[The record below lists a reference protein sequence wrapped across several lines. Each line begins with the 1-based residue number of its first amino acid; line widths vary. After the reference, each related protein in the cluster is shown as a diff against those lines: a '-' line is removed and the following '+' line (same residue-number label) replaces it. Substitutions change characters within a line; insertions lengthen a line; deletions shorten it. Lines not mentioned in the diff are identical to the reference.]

1 MKKIISIILVIAAV
15 VSVITAV
22 PASAEEPSMT
32 AAITREL
39 IERVNDRW
47 ISDHRSAP
55 GYSWDNAA
63 YSVGNTEAYF
73 TTGIEAYREYSE
85 AWSEHNGW
93 KGHPGANSQ
102 SWDNGNVYHA
112 DNQTC
117 FQIYADLFALDGD
130 YGKISRALEVVGTQ
144 ITTDK
149 TDYWWWC
156 DALFMAMPVMTR
168 LYRIT
173 GDKRY
178 ADKLYEYFA
187 DCRGKL
193 YDSEQYLF
201 FRDSGYINSRIDGQK
216 NFWARGNGWV
226 LAGLAMVLRD
236 MPADWEHYDYF
247 TQVYLDM
254 SDAAVS
260 CQKIDANGNGYWT
273 QSMLPMYPTSSENSY
288 GYETSGTAFL
298 TYGLLWGVNNSL
310 FGEEKY
316 LDAAMRGVSYL
327 KNVAIDETGY
337 VGYSQEIGSAATKAT
352 APEVTQNF
360 AVGATLLALCELYKY
375 QSGLSGDVY
384 PYLQR
389 KLSTGVALSDNG
401 YALVNGRKIVSGPT
415 VLDNAYLPLRFLA
428 ESLGY
433 TVDWSENGTVMS
445 NSVHTVVLSAG
456 SGSAVVDGVTKEICP
471 PMIADDGRMYIDIEA
486 VPAIF
491 RRPAAMQGG
500 TVVVDYTPAFGR
512 YEFAVHDMLL
522 GILFTGTLP
531 ERPIQE
537 EKDFSSRIPELRDER
552 RIKIVSASADK
563 IPEPQNPPENAF
575 DGDIGSRYAAIGPT
589 AVFDLGE
596 VRYVEEVALSFWQ
609 YESRT
614 TAFDLEISVDGEV
627 YEPVFSGSS
636 RRGERFIHLSV
647 ERDVRYI
654 RFIGRGNSNSEWTS
668 LLEIVPMGK
677 AQGA

>member
-1 MKKIISIILVIAAV
+1 MKKIISIILTVTAVLSAVIAGPV
-15 VSVITAV
+15 
-22 PASAEEPSMT
+22 SAEEPPMT
-32 AAITREL
+32 AAETREL

-63 YSVGNTEAYF
+63 YYVGNTEAYF

-85 AWSEHNGW
+85 TWSEHNGW
-93 KGHPGANSQ
+93 KGHPSNSNQ

-178 ADKLYEYFA
+178 ADKLYEYFN

-193 YDSEQYLF
+193 YDSEERLF

-236 MPADWEHYDYF
+236 MPEDWEHYGYF
-247 TQVYLDM
+247 RQVYLDM
-254 SDAAVS
+254 CEAVVDCQKVDAA
-260 CQKIDANGNGYWT
+260 GNGYWT

-298 TYGLLWGVNNSL
+298 TYGLLWGVNNGL
-310 FGEEKY
+310 LTEEKY
-316 LDAAMRGVSYL
+316 LDAAMRGVNYL

-375 QSGLSGDVY
+375 QGGLSGDIY

-389 KLSTGVALSDNG
+389 KLSTGVALSG
-401 YALVNGRKIVSGPT
+401 SGFALVNGRET
-415 VLDNAYLPLRFLA
+415 VGGVAVMDNKYIPLRFLA

-433 TVDWSENGTVMS
+433 SVDWSESGTAVS
-445 NSVHTVVLSAG
+445 NSCRSVLLKAD
-456 SGSAVVDGVTKEICP
+456 SGSAVIDGVTAEISP
-471 PMIADDGRMYIDIEA
+471 PIIAGDGRMYIDIGSAANVLGRHVA
-486 VPAIF
+486 VYDGAVI
-491 RRPAAMQGG
+491 
-500 TVVVDYTPAFGR
+500 VDYTPMFKDCESGAL
-512 YEFAVHDMLL
+512 DMLIS
-522 GILFTGTLP
+522 ILSTGKLP
-531 ERPIQE
+531 DRPLQE
-537 EKDFSSRIPELRDER
+537 ERDFSSRIPELRDER

-575 DGDIGSRYAAIGPT
+575 DDDIGSRYAAIGPT

-596 VRYVEEVALSFWQ
+596 TKYVEEIALSFWQ

-614 TAFDLEISVDGEV
+614 TAFDLEVSVDGEV

-636 RRGERFIHLSV
+636 QRGERFIHLRV

-654 RFIGRGNSNSEWTS
+654 RFVGRGNSNSEWTS
-668 LLEIVPMGK
+668 LLEIVPLSK
-677 AQGA
+677 S